1 MLWKPQV
8 KVPFG
13 ERRMSI
19 WCLSTESEDLSG
31 RVSVNAAFERR
42 GSSDNTGRMEKKGAM
57 AGVWA
62 DGWADERLLLK
73 LSCVCPTALNSSLL
87 WCPQACRARVQD
99 DHSDI
104 QLLIMFSTVI
114 LDLGA
119 SEELYFSGCA

>member
-31 RVSVNAAFERR
+31 RVSVNAALERR

-57 AGVWA
+57 AGV
-62 DGWADERLLLK
+62 
-73 LSCVCPTALNSSLL
+73 
-87 WCPQACRARVQD
+87 
-99 DHSDI
+99 
-104 QLLIMFSTVI
+104 
-114 LDLGA
+114 
-119 SEELYFSGCA
+119 